1 MKPNT
6 DVAAFLIE
14 MYKRMSLKS
23 PRFFQILQAVG
34 MAAALITGI
43 PLFIQQ
49 IEMFT
54 GLKIALPDVVNHWV
68 VRVVF
73 WCGVVVKVMAKLP
86 VHQPP
91 IEDGEK
97 IPKAEALPFTTA
109 ANKK

>member
-1 MKPNT
+1 
-6 DVAAFLIE
+6 
-14 MYKRMSLKS
+14 
-23 PRFFQILQAVG
+23 

-91 IEDGEK
+91 IDNGEPV
-97 IPKAEALPFTTA
+97 PKKQALPFTSKADAT
-109 ANKK
+109 KKTS